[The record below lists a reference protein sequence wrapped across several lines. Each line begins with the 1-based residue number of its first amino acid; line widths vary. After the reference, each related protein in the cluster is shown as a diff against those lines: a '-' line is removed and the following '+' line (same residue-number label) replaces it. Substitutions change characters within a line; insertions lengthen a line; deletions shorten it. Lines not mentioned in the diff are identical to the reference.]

1 MPLAGHLVNLVG
13 VPRATVRRA
22 GGGRQAPSRRLGEAW
37 RSSCSPNPWAAT
49 LMGGALP
56 PPPAVRGQRCRSL
69 VVRCWQPSPAEH
81 SWAGG
86 SGGQSR
92 TRVGQRKDPPRRERE
107 WHLPHSSISE
117 FYLIRSFPAHFW
129 KFHPLPPESAQAF
142 STSEI
147 CTPEATPGGFFTFWD
162 KVLSQAE
169 QGFQGQVTSEPGR
182 RGDVARS

>member
-1 MPLAGHLVNLVG
+1 MSLLPTQALTLFLTKGLALLQ
-13 VPRATVRRA
+13 T
-22 GGGRQAPSRRLGEAW
+22 
-37 RSSCSPNPWAAT
+37 
-49 LMGGALP
+49 
-56 PPPAVRGQRCRSL
+56 
-69 VVRCWQPSPAEH
+69 
-81 SWAGG
+81 
-86 SGGQSR
+86 
-92 TRVGQRKDPPRRERE
+92 
-107 WHLPHSSISE
+107 E